1 MGLFGSEMGIV
12 NTLAF
17 MAVGLAASKTSQFIW
32 ATFNAHYYKARLA
45 SLHESYSMSN
55 FINLLPQKGIFQV

>member
-1 MGLFGSEMGIV
+1 MGIV

-32 ATFNAHYYKARLA
+32 ATFNAHYYKVGLA
-45 SLHESYSMSN
+45 MFHDSMLN
-55 FINLLPQKGIFQV
+55 FMNWLVQKGKSNIWNSFIAV